1 KTRLTRHSGKIDST
15 LAPEELATQPPPDVP
30 ENLPP
35 VDPGAELQK
44 TQQYVQFWHLR
55 ARLEFVMLA
64 VIGLFAGSVAT
75 AFILLDL
82 GEDDLRSGT
91 LGYAI
96 LWIISLLRASSV
108 LLPIPGSGLTVA
120 AGAIMDPLW
129 GIPVPIAVGVT
140 AGTAESIGEFTG
152 YYAGINGG
160 KLMEGRPLYEKVSA
174 WIKKAPFPTM
184 FVMAFMPSPVF
195 DVAGLAAGA
204 ARVPIRIFYPAILLG
219 KIGRGIIMAAAG
231 YYASAFLID
240 LIDVL
245 QGEAAG
251 SILDSTEG
259 KIAAALVV
267 VIALA
272 GGAFIIG
279 KYRDR
284 ISKLI

>member
-1 KTRLTRHSGKIDST
+1 
-15 LAPEELATQPPPDVP
+15 LASEEPAIQPPPDVP
-30 ENLPP
+30 ETLPT
-35 VDPGAELQK
+35 VDAGAELYK
-44 TQQYVQFWHLR
+44 TQQYVQFWRVR

-64 VIGLFAGSVAT
+64 VIGLFASSVAA

-82 GEDDLRSGT
+82 GEDDLRSGA
-91 LGYAI
+91 LGFAI
-96 LWIISLLRASSV
+96 LWVISLLRASSV
-108 LLPIPGSGLTVA
+108 LLPIPGSGLTIA

-160 KLMEGRPLYEKVSA
+160 KLMEGRPIYEKVSA

-240 LIDVL
+240 LIDTL
-245 QGEAAG
+245 QGEGA
-251 SILDSTEG
+251 SSLLDSTEG
-259 KIAAALVV
+259 KIAAALVAL
-267 VIALA
+267 IALI
-272 GGAFIIG
+272 GGALIIG
-279 KYRDR
+279 KYRDH
-284 ISKLI
+284 L

>member
-1 KTRLTRHSGKIDST
+1 
-15 LAPEELATQPPPDVP
+15 
-30 ENLPP
+30 
-35 VDPGAELQK
+35 
-44 TQQYVQFWHLR
+44 
-55 ARLEFVMLA
+55 
-64 VIGLFAGSVAT
+64 
-75 AFILLDL
+75 
-82 GEDDLRSGT
+82 
-91 LGYAI
+91 
-96 LWIISLLRASSV
+96 
-108 LLPIPGSGLTVA
+108 
-120 AGAIMDPLW
+120 
-129 GIPVPIAVGVT
+129 
-140 AGTAESIGEFTG
+140 
-152 YYAGINGG
+152 
-160 KLMEGRPLYEKVSA
+160 MEGRPLYEKVSA

>member
-1 KTRLTRHSGKIDST
+1 
-15 LAPEELATQPPPDVP
+15 LAPEELETQLPADLP
-30 ENLPP
+30 EAQPP
-35 VDPGAELQK
+35 VDAGAELQK
-44 TQQYVQFWHLR
+44 TQQYLQLWRLR
-55 ARLEFVMLA
+55 ARLELVMLVA
-64 VIGLFAGSVAT
+64 IGIFAASIAA

-82 GEDDLRSGT
+82 GEDDLRSGAW
-91 LGYAI
+91 GYAI
-96 LWIISLLRASSV
+96 LWVISILRASSV

-129 GIPVPIAVGVT
+129 DPRPIAVGVT

-160 KLMEGRPLYEKVSA
+160 RLMEGRPLYEKIST

-184 FVMAFMPSPVF
+184 FLMAFMPSPLF

-219 KIGRGIIMAAAG
+219 KVGRGIIMAAAG
-231 YYASAFLID
+231 YYASAFLTD
-240 LIDVL
+240 LIDIR
-245 QGEAAG
+245 QGEGAT

-259 KIAAALVV
+259 KVAAAVVALV
-267 VIALA
+267 ALA
-272 GGAFIIG
+272 GGAFVIG

-284 ISKLI
+284 IARMI